1 MKVALW
7 AEICRLAEIE
17 KLSSWAISRQL
28 RCSRHTIAAALKLD
42 QPPTRE
48 VVHRASLLDAH
59 GSKIAALLAKYPD
72 LSAMRI
78 REEIARGPD
87 GYSGSACTVRRYV
100 RTVRPARGRVYQEVH
115 YEPVQEMQVDWAEC
129 GRVQVGDTIRKVSAF
144 VAVLCYSRLMF
155 IEFTLSQRKAEFYRG
170 IVNALNFFGGRPRAI
185 IFDNL
190 KAGVINGSGRSACI
204 HPEFLALCGY
214 FCSVSMEVAQS
225 WLSLRKQPPPF
236 PVVTFLDVIRDFV
249 RDVDAGLGRV

>member
-28 RCSRHTIAAALKLD
+28 RCSRRTIAAALKLD

-236 PVVTFLDVIRDFV
+236 QW
-249 RDVDAGLGRV
+249 